1 MDAKSNYREII
12 KKIIT
17 SYTEIPYADENIKLE
32 TIFDTQQDRYL
43 LMIIGREK
51 INPQYSATKRVHG
64 CLIHLDIIDD
74 KIWIQRD
81 GTEKGIANDL
91 LEANVPK
98 EKIVLAFYDPQIRE
112 ETGFAVA

>member
-1 MDAKSNYREII
+1 MDSETNYSEII

-17 SYTEIPYADENIKLE
+17 SYTEIPYPDENIKLE

-43 LMIIGREK
+43 LMIVGREK

-64 CLIHLDIIDD
+64 CLIHVDIIDD

-81 GTEKGIANDL
+81 GTEKGVASDL
-91 LEANVPK
+91 LEAGIPK
-98 EKIVLAFYDPQIRE
+98 DKIVLAFYDPQIRA
-112 ETGFAVA
+112 ETGFAIA